1 MESLLGFL
9 QDNGKVFLTVAVV
22 LGSAWFLYKK
32 KTRTSY
38 KPRVC
43 GVDYPRDVV
52 MFHALRRD
60 RLAPNLG
67 HFCIKLETYLRI
79 NKIPYQFDGTSMPR
93 PKEKVPWIEYNGVTM
108 GDSQLIIQYLEEEF
122 KVNLNA
128 HLASKERAIAW
139 AVQKWIEEFTYW
151 LNVYTRWVIFNDDM
165 FKIQSTCPKYMKIPL
180 RRKVESMLHAV
191 GVGRHSKEEV
201 HAMMV
206 NDLKQFSGILGGW
219 KYIMGDRICD
229 VDCAAFGILSQ
240 IRWCTPSACPGNALL
255 QGDELRN
262 VTDYMDRIRNEFWPD
277 WGDIISKAT

>member
-139 AVQKWIEEFTYW
+139 AVQKWIEE

-206 NDLKQFSGILGGW
+206 NDLKQFSG
-219 KYIMGDRICD
+219 
-229 VDCAAFGILSQ
+229 
-240 IRWCTPSACPGNALL
+240 
-255 QGDELRN
+255 DELRN